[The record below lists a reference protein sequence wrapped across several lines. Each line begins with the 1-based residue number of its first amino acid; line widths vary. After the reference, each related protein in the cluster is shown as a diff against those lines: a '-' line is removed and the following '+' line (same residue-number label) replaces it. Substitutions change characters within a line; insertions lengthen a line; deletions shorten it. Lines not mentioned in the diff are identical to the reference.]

1 MKKITLGFLNI
12 DYLFK
17 ILCTDDNFYQVT
29 INGVIETADGLYLQ
43 TQGQTP
49 SISTKIFSNVSQAE
63 KYAAKFEIKNLKV
76 LQIDEFNNIK
86 TLKFIN

>member
-1 MKKITLGFLNI
+1 MAIITLGFLNI

-17 ILCTDDNFYQVT
+17 ILCTDDNFYHVPC
-29 INGVIETADGLYLQ
+29 IG
-43 TQGQTP
+43 
-49 SISTKIFSNVSQAE
+49 TKFFSNVKQAE
-63 KYAAKFEIKNLKV
+63 KYAAKFDIKNLKI